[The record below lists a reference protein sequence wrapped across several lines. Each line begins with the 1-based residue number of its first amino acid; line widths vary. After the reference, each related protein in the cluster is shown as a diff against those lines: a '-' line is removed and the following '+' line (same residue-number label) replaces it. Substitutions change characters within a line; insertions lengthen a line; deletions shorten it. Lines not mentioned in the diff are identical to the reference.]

1 MIPWKAAFEAGA
13 GGVMPGYA
21 GSSFLDPA
29 STGAGNSKPIIDYL
43 RINMG
48 YNGLVTTDWL
58 PSSVWVSAANAGS
71 DVMGGADPGAT
82 GFNMDTTFIANVPQS
97 RIDDAVTRILR
108 VKFKLGLFE
117 NPYGDPV

>member
-58 PSSVWVSAANAGS
+58 PSGAWVSAALAGS
-71 DVMGGADPGAT
+71 DVMGGAAPGSTA
-82 GFNMDTTFIANVPQS
+82 FDMNTTFIANVPQS
-97 RIDDAVTRILR
+97 RIDATVTRILH
-108 VKFKLGLFE
+108 VNITLVLF
-117 NPYGDPV
+117 